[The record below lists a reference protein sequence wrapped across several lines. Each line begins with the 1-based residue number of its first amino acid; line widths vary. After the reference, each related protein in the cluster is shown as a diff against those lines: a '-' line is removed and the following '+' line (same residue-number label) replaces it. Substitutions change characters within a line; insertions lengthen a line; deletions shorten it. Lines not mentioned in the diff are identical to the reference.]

1 MPERHSL
8 RALILGALAALALA
22 VVFLPGL
29 TRSVAALTP
38 SGNELSSSPLIIPAA
53 DFSSD
58 GYLPGSALFSFAG
71 GYTAGMGTSKVQG
84 GGCIKAP
91 VYLPR
96 GASIN
101 SFAAYVYNR
110 EVYDPETKNDLVI
123 SLHRIRTITGL
134 HEVLGQVRDLGGS
147 SDIHALINSSIHPN
161 QVDDLHAYYVT
172 TCLWTNKM
180 RLYGVRIYFFAH
192 HVYLPIVQR

>member
-1 MPERHSL
+1 MLERHSL
-8 RALILGALAALALA
+8 RALILGALVALALA
-22 VVFLPGL
+22 AGFLPGL
-29 TRSVAALTP
+29 VSSGAPLTP

-58 GYLPGSALFSFAG
+58 GKLPGSALFSFAG
-71 GYTAGMGTSKVQG
+71 GYTAGVGTSKVQS

-96 GASIN
+96 GASIT
-101 SFAAYVYNR
+101 SFTAYVY
-110 EVYDPETKNDLVI
+110 DIDSTNDLVI
-123 SLHRIRTITGL
+123 SLHRIRTMTGL

-147 SDIHALINSSIHPN
+147 SDPHALVNSSIHPD

-192 HVYLPIVQR
+192 HVYLPMVER